1 MEDDAIDNNIAIN
14 WNNIVG
20 QEARSPDDNADL
32 GKIQGLWA
40 IHCYWERNYK

>member
-1 MEDDAIDNNIAIN
+1 MEDDANTNIAIN

-32 GKIQGLWA
+32 GRIQGL
-40 IHCYWERNYK
+40 